1 MSVNHIQ
8 NRIGT
13 RIKRRARGMTLVELM
28 IVVVIVGILSVLA
41 VSGFRKYTISARNT
55 EAHNFLGSIRASQEA
70 YFQSFGRYCGTVAE
84 TKWPLTVPIE
94 QKVQWEQPP
103 NGAWRDLGIKSPGA
117 VWFQY
122 VLRAG
127 GPNEAAGAAFDPQPT
142 TAWYQATAHSDF
154 NRDGILST
162 FEVTSATNIV
172 YSIREG
178 D

>member
-1 MSVNHIQ
+1 
-8 NRIGT
+8 
-13 RIKRRARGMTLVELM
+13 MTLVELM

-70 YFQSFGRYCGTVAE
+70 YFQSFGRYCGTIAE
-84 TKWPLTVPIE
+84 TRWPVAVPTE
-94 QKVQWEQPP
+94 KKVQWDQPP
-103 NGAWRDLGIKSPGA
+103 AGAWRDIGIKSPGA

-127 GPNEAAGAAFDPQPT
+127 TPNEAAGNAFENQPT
-142 TAWYQATAHSDF
+142 THWYQATAHSDF
-154 NRDGILST
+154 NNDGILST
-162 FEVTSATNIV
+162 FEVTSATTTV
-172 YSIREG
+172 FTLREG